1 MVDLSTMALPFGVA
15 PRRSRLARTG
25 FWRGTSY
32 AFAITPLVGAN
43 PSWSTF
49 DTDFHPHAVPR
60 IRGTSWHGRRCRLVI
75 Y

>member
-25 FWRGTSY
+25 FWRGRSY
-32 AFAITPLVGAN
+32 AFAITLLVGAN

-49 DTDFHPHAVPR
+49 DTAFHQIAERSHLEQLRRER
-60 IRGTSWHGRRCRLVI
+60 IALNAKP
-75 Y
+75 